1 MIDMWHRLEQ
11 LIGNGNLEILKNKN
25 ILIVGL
31 GGVGGYVV
39 EGLVRCGIS
48 HLTIVDAD
56 RVDIS
61 NINRQI
67 IALHSTIGKE
77 KADLLKERCLDINK
91 DINIR
96 SKVIFV
102 DDNNLLQLFD
112 QNYDYVVDACDT
124 VKTKKLLIAEC
135 LNRKIPIISCM
146 GTARKLDPTKLS
158 IMDIRKTSYD
168 PLARIIRQYMKKEF
182 PNQKLMVLSSEE
194 IPKCSFSDT
203 LGSIIFV
210 PAIAG
215 FLIANYIISELMN
228 KKDFTK

>member
-1 MIDMWHRLEQ
+1 M
-11 LIGNGNLEILKNKN
+11 
-25 ILIVGL
+25 
-31 GGVGGYVV
+31 
-39 EGLVRCGIS
+39 
-48 HLTIVDAD
+48 
-56 RVDIS
+56 
-61 NINRQI
+61 
-67 IALHSTIGKE
+67 
-77 KADLLKERCLDINK
+77 
-91 DINIR
+91 
-96 SKVIFV
+96 
-102 DDNNLLQLFD
+102 QLFD

-194 IPKCSFSDT
+194 IPKCSSSDT

>member
-11 LIGNGNLEILKNKN
+11 LIGNGNLGILKNKN
-25 ILIVGL
+25 ILVVGL

-39 EGLVRCGIS
+39 EGLVRCGIG

-77 KADLLKERCLDINK
+77 KAALLKERCLDINK
-91 DINIR
+91 NIDIR
-96 SKVIFV
+96 SKAIFV
-102 DDNNLLQLFD
+102 DDNNLSQIFD

-124 VKTKKLLIAEC
+124 IKTKKLLIAEC
-135 LNRKIPIISCM
+135 LNRKVPIISCM

-194 IPKCSFSDT
+194 IPRCSSGDT

-215 FLIANYIISELMN
+215 FLIADYIILELVN